1 MLGPSLH
8 KFVKF
13 KNIRQINS
21 QYLKFYFVKF
31 RLILRQ
37 SKVYYLLMVLIQL
50 NFNYKSIIYLISL
63 TQSC

>member
-21 QYLKFYFVKF
+21 QYLTLHSVQLGFATLTEFVKWT
-31 RLILRQ
+31 I
-37 SKVYYLLMVLIQL
+37 
-50 NFNYKSIIYLISL
+50 FN
-63 TQSC
+63 